1 MGSMTRADI
10 VQISSK
16 RPVDERTARAIVA
29 AQLRGEASTEAHVG
43 QQVVRAIA
51 SELEESGFVPDLREL
66 NRRYQATDRAHQD
79 LPTSA

>member
-1 MGSMTRADI
+1 MTSADI

-43 QQVVRAIA
+43 QRVVRAVA
-51 SELEESGFVPDLREL
+51 GELEESGFVPDLGEL
-66 NRRYQATDRAHQD
+66 NRRYQAGADQHLR
-79 LPTSA
+79 TSA